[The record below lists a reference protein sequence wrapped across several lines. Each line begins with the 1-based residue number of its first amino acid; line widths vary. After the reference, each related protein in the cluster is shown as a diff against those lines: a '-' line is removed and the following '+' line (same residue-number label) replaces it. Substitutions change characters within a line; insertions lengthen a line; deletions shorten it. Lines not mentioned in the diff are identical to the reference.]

1 MAFWLQE
8 RREAETERRRVAREE
23 VLGRW
28 ADELLPVPPMF
39 VAELGAGHLRQVRE
53 EIRFAC
59 VLTFLGWS
67 EDAVTDAFLVAEG
80 EFGPSD
86 EEYARRQAQRARE
99 RVFDGYWTRKGPPAE
114 GGTKWVEYS
123 EERWVEPFEPPISA
137 VDARRYH
144 ALILG
149 LAERGP
155 WPGRSGRTD
164 LAVYRAVISLGVEFG
179 RMAPACPVSTI
190 QQRANIAGSDTVKR
204 SFERLVGS
212 KRLRRVEE
220 AKDHLAARY
229 LPIWREKGLVFEGY
243 LGHLQGL
250 TSTSTGITLVNE
262 PLDQGHAAFQQRVLG
277 RTGYELLRTLIKEG
291 PLRHGEWLA
300 LFTGSRATFNR
311 RRKQL
316 VEHQLVELDSES
328 GRYRISESFP
338 LQESLDVIA
347 EVTGANEIDKR
358 REERRFEGKKR
369 FAKLRL
375 AKLGFQTGPD
385 ATFEVIDSNTVVTS
399 HGEVVKI
406 SDLEADAASNEHPPT
421 STEHGGG
428 RPTVNRPQGPPSSS

>member
-1 MAFWLQE
+1 MSRWLE
-8 RREAETERRRVAREE
+8 ELNERRRVARAE

-28 ADELLPVPPMF
+28 ADELLPVPPVF
-39 VAELGAGHLRQVRE
+39 VAELSAELWRQEKGELRV
-53 EIRFAC
+53 AC

-67 EDAVTDAFLVAEG
+67 EEAVTAALLVADG
-80 EFGPSD
+80 HFGPFS
-86 EEYARRQAQRARE
+86 ERHARRQAERARE
-99 RVFDGYWTRKGPPAE
+99 RVFDGYWTRHGFLDE
-114 GGTKWVEYS
+114 DRTVWGELG

-144 ALILG
+144 DLILG

-204 SFERLVGS
+204 SFERLVES

-229 LPIWREKGLVFEGY
+229 LPIWSEKGLFFEGY
-243 LGHLQGL
+243 LGHLHGL

-277 RTGYELLRTLIKEG
+277 RTGYELLRALIKEG

-375 AKLGFQTGPD
+375 AKLGFQTGPG